1 MARTL
6 FACSMTQRTADEMN
20 KNPILVE
27 GLIIKDFKL
36 RVSSST
42 MLDFVGKLLTFIS
55 VLVTIHMTG
64 CSEAK
69 WK

>member
-1 MARTL
+1 
-6 FACSMTQRTADEMN
+6 MTQQMKET

-42 MLDFVGKLLTFIS
+42 MLDFVGKLLAFIS
-55 VLVTIHMTG
+55 VLVTIYML
-64 CSEAK
+64 A
-69 WK
+69 W